1 MRRWLSVSIVA
12 PLLLDTTT
20 SVLSRRSLRV
30 AATWCGSVV
39 SSTVSGTP
47 ALRPITSGAREEPPI
62 PASTT

>member
-1 MRRWLSVSIVA
+1 MRRWLSVSTVE

-20 SVLSRRSLRV
+20 SAVSRRSLSV

-39 SSTVSGTP
+39 SSTVNGTP
-47 ALRPITSGAREEPPI
+47 ALRLITSGARDEPPM